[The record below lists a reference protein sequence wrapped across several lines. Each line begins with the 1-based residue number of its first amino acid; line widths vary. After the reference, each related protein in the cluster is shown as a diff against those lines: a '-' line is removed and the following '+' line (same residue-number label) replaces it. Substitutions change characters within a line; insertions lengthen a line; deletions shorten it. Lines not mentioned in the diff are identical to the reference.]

1 MGEVRSID
9 SNETLSLKL
18 KTRALLGMRPRKEEK
33 EIKLR
38 YVDLPNDLS
47 YKVLRRKAEY
57 WLESLHDQGPETS
70 AHGPANRDKGKDEGP
85 TKGQE
90 RAGDKGTITGN
101 CWMCDQPETPRR
113 SARRG
118 RAAKVSQDRIK
129 KKNRKAVL

>member
-1 MGEVRSID
+1 M
-9 SNETLSLKL
+9 L
-18 KTRALLGMRPRKEEK
+18 PRKEEK

-101 CWMCDQPETPRR
+101 CWMCGQPAHT
-113 SARRG
+113 SA
-118 RAAKVSQDRIK
+118 KCPK
-129 KKNRKAVL
+129 RKSCKSLSGSDKEEKQEGSVVDI

>member
-1 MGEVRSID
+1 MATLSAPLRPHRCNHGDRPLEHHYRSDQVRLHDDPAQHHRDVGAGVGEVRSID

-18 KTRALLGMRPRKEEK
+18 KTRALLGMLPKKEEK

-85 TKGQE
+85 TKGQ
-90 RAGDKGTITGN
+90 
-101 CWMCDQPETPRR
+101 
-113 SARRG
+113 
-118 RAAKVSQDRIK
+118 
-129 KKNRKAVL
+129 